1 MKNVNKTGLSAIIG
15 AAVLIL
21 PLLLPNNYIIQI
33 VNMIGIF
40 AIVGTGVNILTGYT
54 GQLSLGQAAFYGI
67 GAYTTALL
75 NTKLGLP
82 FLVVLPASILVTAL
96 FGVVLAIPALKVR
109 GSYLALLTIGFGEIV
124 RMVLVNWISLT
135 NGPAG
140 VVGIDSPSVFG
151 FRFDT
156 LFKYYYLIVFF
167 VFIGI
172 MYQKWLMDSRTGR
185 AFKAIRDDDKV
196 AELTGINIT
205 EYKIRAFVLSAAY
218 SAVAGVLYAMMVHY
232 VSPDSF
238 TGNDSNLF
246 LWTAIMGGM
255 GTVTGP
261 VIGAVIMNILPE
273 ALRFL
278 GDWRMV
284 VYGVILLMV
293 IIRYPGGITPY
304 ASKFLRYVQKRRRE
318 KAGE

>member
-1 MKNVNKTGLSAIIG
+1 MKKANKIGLSAIAT
-15 AAVLIL
+15 AAILIL
-21 PLLLPNNYIIQI
+21 PFLLPNNYIVQI

-75 NTKLGLP
+75 NTRFGFP
-82 FLVVLPASILVTAL
+82 FLVVLPVSILITAL

-124 RMVLVNWISLT
+124 RMVLVNWIGLT

-140 VVGIDSPSVFG
+140 VVGIEAPSVFG
-151 FRFDT
+151 FCFDT
-156 LFKYYYLIVFF
+156 LFKYYYLIAFF

-172 MYQKWLMDSRTGR
+172 MYQKWLMNSRTGR
-185 AFKAIRDDDKV
+185 AFKAISDDDKV

-205 EYKIRAFVLSAAY
+205 EYKIRAFVLSAVY

-238 TGNDSNLF
+238 TSNDSNLF

-255 GTVTGP
+255 GTTIGP
-261 VIGAVIMNILPE
+261 IIGAVIMNILPE

-293 IIRYPGGITPY
+293 IIRYPGGLTPY
-304 ASKFLRYVQKRRRE
+304 AVKLINYVQKKRTG
-318 KAGE
+318 KTGE

>member
-1 MKNVNKTGLSAIIG
+1 MKKANKIG
-15 AAVLIL
+15 MAAVITAAILIL
-21 PLLLPNNYIIQI
+21 PLLLPNNYIVQI

-67 GAYTTALL
+67 GAYTTTLL
-75 NTKLGLP
+75 NTRFGLP
-82 FLVVLPASILVTAL
+82 FLVVLQVSILVTAL

-124 RMVLVNWISLT
+124 RMVLVNWIDLT

-140 VVGIDSPSVFG
+140 VVGIEAPSVFG

-172 MYQKWLMDSRTGR
+172 MYQKWLMNSRTGR

-205 EYKIRAFVLSAAY
+205 EYKIRAFVLAAIY

-255 GTVTGP
+255 GTVIGP

-273 ALRFL
+273 ALRSM

-284 VYGVILLMV
+284 VYGIILLMV

-304 ASKFLRYVQKRRRE
+304 MVKLINYVRNKRRG
-318 KAGE
+318 KTGE

>member
-1 MKNVNKTGLSAIIG
+1 MKQTKKITLIAVVTAAI
-15 AAVLIL
+15 LIL
-21 PLLLPNNYIIQI
+21 PFLLPNAYIIQI
-33 VNMIGIF
+33 VNMIGIY

-75 NTKLGLP
+75 NTKLGCP
-82 FLVVLPASILVTAL
+82 FFVVLPASVLVTAV
-96 FGVVLAIPALKVR
+96 FGVFLAIPALKVR

-124 RMVLVNWISLT
+124 RMVLVNWIDLT
-135 NGPAG
+135 GGPAG
-140 VVGIDSPSVFG
+140 VVGIKAPDLFG
-151 FRFDT
+151 FKFGT
-156 LFKYYYLIVFF
+156 LFKYYYLIAFF

-172 MYQKWLMDSRTGR
+172 MYQKWLMRSRTGR
-185 AFKAIRDDDKV
+185 AFMAIRDDDKV

-205 EYKIRAFVLSAAY
+205 TFKIRAFVLSAVY
-218 SAVAGVLYAMMVHY
+218 SAVAGVLYAMMIHY

-238 TGNDSNLF
+238 TSNDSNMF

-255 GTVTGP
+255 GTTIGP
-261 VIGAVIMNILPE
+261 VIGAIIMNILPE

-284 VYGVILLMV
+284 VYGVILLTV

-304 ASKFLRYVQKRRRE
+304 AKKLIGYAQAKFDGKDR
-318 KAGE
+318 

>member
-1 MKNVNKTGLSAIIG
+1 MKQTKKITLIAVVTAAI
-15 AAVLIL
+15 LIL
-21 PLLLPNNYIIQI
+21 PFLLPNAYIIQI
-33 VNMIGIF
+33 VNMIGIY

-54 GQLSLGQAAFYGI
+54 GQLSLGQAAFYGS

-75 NTKLGLP
+75 NTKLGCP
-82 FLVVLPASILVTAL
+82 FFVVLPASVLVTAV
-96 FGVVLAIPALKVR
+96 FGVFLAIPALKVR

-124 RMVLVNWISLT
+124 RMVLVNWIDLT
-135 NGPAG
+135 GGPAG
-140 VVGIDSPSVFG
+140 VVGIKAPDLFG
-151 FRFDT
+151 FKFDT
-156 LFKYYYLIVFF
+156 LFKYYYLIAFF

-172 MYQKWLMDSRTGR
+172 MYQKWLMRSRTGR
-185 AFKAIRDDDKV
+185 AFMAIRDDDKV

-205 EYKIRAFVLSAAY
+205 TFKIRAFVLSAVY
-218 SAVAGVLYAMMVHY
+218 SAVAGVLYAMMIHY

-238 TGNDSNLF
+238 TSNDSNMF

-255 GTVTGP
+255 GTTIGP
-261 VIGAVIMNILPE
+261 VIGAIIMNILPE

-284 VYGVILLMV
+284 VYGVILLTV

-304 ASKFLRYVQKRRRE
+304 AKKLIGYAQAKFDGKDR
-318 KAGE
+318 